1 MLFLGYT
8 LGKRIRHF
16 RQKAGLTQKELAERV
31 GISEPALRNYE
42 LDNRYPSRDVLTVI
56 ADALKVSYY
65 ALETPDLS
73 EINMAAH
80 ILFEMEELYQLK
92 PEIID
97 DQVVLRFDA
106 ERLRALMG
114 YGIFEEED
122 ENKLTEEE
130 EKELDEILKEVP
142 APTSAMLLEDRIEA
156 WCSAREGY
164 LEGDIDKET
173 YEDWKMKYPSFAGF
187 DDDGYAV
194 VFDEN
199 RSLVEIDLP
208 EDVLD

>member
-8 LGKRIRHF
+8 LGKRIRYH
-16 RQKAGLTQKELAERV
+16 RKKAGLTQKELAEKV

-42 LDNRYPSRDVLTVI
+42 LDNRNPSREILTVI
-56 ADALKVSYY
+56 ADALKVSCY

-73 EINMAAH
+73 EINRTAH

-92 PEIID
+92 PDIID
-97 DQVVLRFDA
+97 GQVVLRFDT
-106 ERLRALMG
+106 ERLRELMG
-114 YGIFEEED
+114 YGILEEGD
-122 ENKLTEEE
+122 GIKWTEEE
-130 EKELDEILKEVP
+130 EEELGEILKEVP
-142 APTSAMLLEDRIEA
+142 APSSAILLEDCIEA
-156 WCSAREGY
+156 WCSAREDY
-164 LEGDIDKET
+164 LAGNIDRET

-187 DDDGYAV
+187 DDDGCAA

-199 RSLVEIDLP
+199 RSLIGIDLP